1 MDQNHSFSGQLSL
14 EPINLRDMEKN
25 LLDLSREIQAI
36 SKSGLAFSKDPFD
49 VERFKQLEDI
59 AAELISRH
67 SVHSKEFINKVFS
80 AEAGYVTPKIDV
92 RAAVFKDGKILMV
105 KERES
110 DAWTLPGGYVD
121 VNESLSIAGEREVA
135 EESGLEVKSRK
146 VAAIFDHRKHGYKA
160 HLYHF
165 YKIYLICDLLGGWLN
180 RILRPRKSRIFRKK
194 KLNTCP
200 WIPPESQEPTH
211 CECLT
216 IT

>member
-1 MDQNHSFSGQLSL
+1 MA
-14 EPINLRDMEKN
+14 P
-25 LLDLSREIQAI
+25 
-36 SKSGLAFSKDPFD
+36 
-49 VERFKQLEDI
+49 
-59 AAELISRH
+59 
-67 SVHSKEFINKVFS
+67 SVIPAKVFS

-121 VNESLSIAGEREVA
+121 VNESLSIAGEREVF

-165 YKIYLICDLLGGWLN
+165 YKIYLICDLLGGSAISNIETSEVAYFSKEEIEHLTLDPARITRAHALRMFDHYLN
-180 RILRPRKSRIFRKK
+180 
-194 KLNTCP
+194 
-200 WIPPESQEPTH
+200 PELPADFD
-211 CECLT
+211 
-216 IT
+216 